1 MVNLVAWGPALIF
14 TALAGLGVDVENGGV
29 ISGDPDIDTV
39 GSIFQLVVYCRE
51 GDCGYSLPS
60 VSIIIKRGVI

>member
-1 MVNLVAWGPALIF
+1 MF
-14 TALAGLGVDVENGGV
+14 TALAGLGVDVGNGGV

-39 GSIFQLVVYCRE
+39 AGLGWKEVFQLVVYCRE